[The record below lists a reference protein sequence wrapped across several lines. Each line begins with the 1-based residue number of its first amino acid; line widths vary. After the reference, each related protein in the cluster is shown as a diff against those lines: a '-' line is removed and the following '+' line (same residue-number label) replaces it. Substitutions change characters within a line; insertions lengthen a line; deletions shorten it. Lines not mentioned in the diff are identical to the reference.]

1 MWISNPANF
10 YSKLTINFPDLVLL
24 CMGHFATLL
33 ASSPY
38 YLCEIVWN
46 LGEMYGAV
54 RNLTLTV
61 KIHTIDFYCG
71 AFS

>member
-1 MWISNPANF
+1 MYGAFCDSVSF
-10 YSKLTINFPDLVLL
+10 Y
-24 CMGHFATLL
+24 
-33 ASSPY
+33 PY